1 MKFLKC
7 FTIILFCIVMILP
20 IATFNTKSD
29 VLSEIDNR
37 KLAENPFSAT
47 EGDFTSNV
55 ENYVNDRIGF
65 RDEMILGY
73 TVLNDKLFGKMAHP
87 TYVYGQDGY
96 IFGAGLDT
104 ETYDDYHET
113 FADMLKKLQDYCEE
127 RKVPFLAVFNPT
139 KSAILTEY
147 LPKGMYYNRDW
158 VDEFTS
164 ALEKRGVNYLD
175 NTKTLEDKHLAGEV
189 VFNQKYDANHWND
202 LGAFYGTTEIVS
214 TLKKDMPTVHV
225 TTKDEITVSKELQ
238 TTLPVSKF
246 PIEEY
251 VPSISIDM
259 DYENLTGNYSGEL
272 ELNPSYRSF
281 GCYRNSKL
289 QSEGAPRALVF
300 QGSYMNNYG
309 YKYFI
314 NAFGEYIH
322 VHDYQN
328 VLNFDYYFNVFKP
341 ECVIFEVAEYTL
353 NETYFS
359 YKGMK
364 NMSLN
369 KTLANN
375 EAEVSVKE
383 NAILKKSDLT
393 VEKGDTL
400 TTIIWNTDKTYTSV
414 WLKGSSEYDFKKCEN
429 GYKVTLKTEDYLK
442 LADKFQIVALE
453 KGNSLIYMSVSKK

>member
-1 MKFLKC
+1 
-7 FTIILFCIVMILP
+7 
-20 IATFNTKSD
+20 
-29 VLSEIDNR
+29 
-37 KLAENPFSAT
+37 
-47 EGDFTSNV
+47 
-55 ENYVNDRIGF
+55 
-65 RDEMILGY
+65 
-73 TVLNDKLFGKMAHP
+73 
-87 TYVYGQDGY
+87 
-96 IFGAGLDT
+96 
-104 ETYDDYHET
+104 
-113 FADMLKKLQDYCEE
+113 
-127 RKVPFLAVFNPT
+127 
-139 KSAILTEY
+139 
-147 LPKGMYYNRDW
+147 
-158 VDEFTS
+158 
-164 ALEKRGVNYLD
+164 
-175 NTKTLEDKHLAGEV
+175 
-189 VFNQKYDANHWND
+189 
-202 LGAFYGTTEIVS
+202 
-214 TLKKDMPTVHV
+214 
-225 TTKDEITVSKELQ
+225 
-238 TTLPVSKF
+238 
-246 PIEEY
+246 
-251 VPSISIDM
+251 
-259 DYENLTGNYSGEL
+259 
-272 ELNPSYRSF
+272 
-281 GCYRNSKL
+281 
-289 QSEGAPRALVF
+289 
-300 QGSYMNNYG
+300 MNNYG